1 LGKKEKKSLLKKY
14 VEVGETSEVSSK
26 ADILVLESKKKP
38 NVIEFINPKNIRLL
52 L

>member
-1 LGKKEKKSLLKKY
+1 MNLLKKY
-14 VEVGETSEVSSK
+14 AEVGETSEVSSK
-26 ADILVLESKKKP
+26 ADFLMLESKKKP